1 MIALNQTAWRR
12 LSKVWIAGLILHLG
26 CNHQSVIAQ
35 NNSRFDIAEG
45 MIDEDKLIA
54 EPIAMSS
61 LPEPSEEIAEL
72 LTAGQVQFISGGP
85 RPSKTYGLRSVGF
98 INREF
103 DAETR
108 FNLSYHFV
116 SRCRWWWNE
125 DGIVVRVRYPEL
137 ELKVDHTI
145 WFRRRP
151 DDLSQFWN
159 LKLVQHEMDHI
170 RLSTDPRVL
179 NRFETAV
186 RKDESLRFS
195 QSEMRS
201 VLGDDAVP
209 QRNNDANSSNRTG
222 RNQRSRGLS
231 PDQVRMLINQRV
243 REHFDQTV
251 ELVEIRYRELD
262 RQTAHGSFAVPEDG
276 PLRGWLDRSS
286 TEPTDTE
293 PTDESAD
300 DPPSR

>member
-1 MIALNQTAWRR
+1 
-12 LSKVWIAGLILHLG
+12 
-26 CNHQSVIAQ
+26 
-35 NNSRFDIAEG
+35 

-54 EPIAMSS
+54 EPMSLSS
-61 LPEPSEEIAEL
+61 LPAANEEITGL
-72 LTAGQVQFISGGP
+72 LKAGQVQFISGGP
-85 RPSKTYGLRSVGF
+85 RPSKLYGLRSPGF

-108 FNLSYHFV
+108 FNLAYHFA

-137 ELKVDHTI
+137 ELKVDHKV

-179 NRFETAV
+179 KRFETAV
-186 RKDESLRFS
+186 RNEESLRFS
-195 QSEMRS
+195 RAEMRS
-201 VLGDDAVP
+201 VLGEDAVSDWDP
-209 QRNNDANSSNRTG
+209 RQPSDNQAGQNS
-222 RNQRSRGLS
+222 RSRRLS
-231 PDQVRMLINQRV
+231 SDQVRKLINQRV
-243 REHFDQTV
+243 RQHFDKTV

-262 RQTAHGSFAVPEDG
+262 RQTAHGSFAVPEEG
-276 PLRGWLDRSS
+276 PLRQWLDRSPAELTGERTPDS
-286 TEPTDTE
+286 
-293 PTDESAD
+293 
-300 DPPSR
+300 PSR